1 MHDILREIN
10 EWWETK
16 EILKELV
23 PNTRRMVF
31 NDIVDMLDDRRIIEI
46 TGPRKTGK
54 TTPMFQLMDMLI
66 KEKNEYFYEGNH
78 RFF

>member
-1 MHDILREIN
+1 
-10 EWWETK
+10 
-16 EILKELV
+16 
-23 PNTRRMVF
+23 MVF